1 MWDSRV
7 AMGAD
12 LLGSPRAS
20 AGAAQSIAFSRV
32 SGGRPR
38 SFWLGRR
45 RWNSALGT
53 GALGGLM
60 LLAAAFLT
68 RELSA
73 TPLLRLEI
81 GMVAAL
87 LGLGGAACLLWAL
100 NALMGRFV
108 LDQRGLRLSAVM
120 WGFAVEWQD
129 LAAWE
134 VRSRPRFLGGP
145 GVRLWLRQALAPVT
159 VPGEWLSSEDCNAI
173 HALLQATVPELEG
186 GKGAGPNNRAAMA
199 SGLA

>member
-1 MWDSRV
+1 MSDSRI

-12 LLGSPRAS
+12 LLGARRDSP
-20 AGAAQSIAFSRV
+20 GAAQAIAFSRV
-32 SGGRPR
+32 AGGRPH

-45 RWNSALGT
+45 RWNSVLST
-53 GALGGLM
+53 GALGALM

-81 GMVAAL
+81 GVVAAL
-87 LGLGGAACLLWAL
+87 LGLGGGACVLWAL
-100 NALMGRFV
+100 NALVGRFV

-120 WGFAVEWQD
+120 SGFAVEWQD

-173 HALLQATVPELEG
+173 HALLQATAPELEG
-186 GKGAGPNNRAAMA
+186 AKGSGPNNRAAMA